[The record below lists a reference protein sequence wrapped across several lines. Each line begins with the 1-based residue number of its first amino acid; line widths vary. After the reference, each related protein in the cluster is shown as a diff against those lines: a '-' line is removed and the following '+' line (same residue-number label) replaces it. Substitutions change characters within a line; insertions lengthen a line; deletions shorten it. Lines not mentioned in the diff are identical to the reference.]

1 MTDALTISVV
11 LLWIA
16 VLALTITGLALAR
29 QIGVL
34 YERIAPVGALSINP
48 KLTGGSQAPALEV
61 TSLAG
66 QRQSIGSAGTSQL
79 LFFLSP
85 GCPVCKTLLPIVRSI
100 QQRERNWLT
109 VILASDGEDDTFHR
123 EFVQKED
130 LEQFAY
136 VRSELLGRAYGVTRL
151 PYAVLI
157 DEKGVISGLGLV
169 NSREHLES
177 LLEARRLRTS
187 TIQAFLEQQPQS

>member
-1 MTDALTISVV
+1 MADALTISVV

-66 QRQSIGSAGTSQL
+66 QRQSIGSAGTCQL

-123 EFVQKED
+123 QFVQKED

>member
-1 MTDALTISVV
+1 MADALTISVV
-11 LLWIA
+11 LIWIA

-66 QRQSIGSAGTSQL
+66 QPQSIGSAGTSQL

-123 EFVQKED
+123 QFVQKED

>member
-1 MTDALTISVV
+1 MGDALTISVV

-16 VLALTITGLALAR
+16 VLALTLTGLALAR

-34 YERIAPVGALSINP
+34 YERIAPLGALSINP
-48 KLTGGSQAPALEV
+48 KLTGGSQAPALELV
-61 TSLAG
+61 SLAG
-66 QRQSIGSAGTSQL
+66 QRQSIGSAAASQL

-100 QQRERNWLT
+100 QQRERHWLT

-177 LLEARRLRTS
+177 LLEARRLRMP
-187 TIQAFLEQQPQS
+187 TIQAFLEQQPQA